1 MSRLPIVLLHGA
13 NSAAVEMEPLAEVL
27 RGYGAVHAPNLMGHG
42 GREIPAALS
51 IADMAAD
58 VVGWMSR
65 QGMERAVVVG
75 YSLGATIALYLARH
89 HPGRLHGVCA
99 LAPKYV
105 FDAHTV
111 QHWVH
116 LIQPARLGRPGNPR
130 TQELVRIHAPQ
141 DWVGVAAANERFF
154 HALGR
159 EAPLTAADLGAITV
173 PVMLISSDRDPV
185 VPWKEVL
192 ELGRLVPGSRVAMFY
207 GAAHPLKVV
216 PVLAVAR
223 VLGPWI
229 REVGGGAGADA

>member
-1 MSRLPIVLLHGA
+1 MNRLPIVLLHGA

-27 RGYGAVHAPNLMGHG
+27 RACGAVHAPNLMGHG

-51 IADMAAD
+51 MADMATD

-75 YSLGATIALYLARH
+75 YSLGATLALYLARH

-141 DWVGVAAANERFF
+141 DWVAVAAANERFF
-154 HALGR
+154 GALGR
-159 EAPLTAADLGAITV
+159 EAPLTPQDLRAIAT
-173 PVMLISSDRDPV
+173 PVLLISSDRDPV

-192 ELGRLVPGSRVAMFY
+192 ALSKLIPGSRIAMFY
-207 GAAHPLKVV
+207 GAAHPLKTV

-229 REVGGGAGADA
+229 REVGGGTGAAA